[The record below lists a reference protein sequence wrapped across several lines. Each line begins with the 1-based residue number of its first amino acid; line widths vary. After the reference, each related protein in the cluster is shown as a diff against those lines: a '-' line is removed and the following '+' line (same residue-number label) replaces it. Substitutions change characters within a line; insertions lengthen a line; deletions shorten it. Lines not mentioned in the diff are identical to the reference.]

1 MTKWSD
7 TIPVSYDDLKLH
19 YADVVA
25 DAIEDCYSEYNV
37 PIKIR
42 KKGYDPCYGNGF
54 KFEVNLKYGTPIEK
68 VKKLIPTV
76 QLMLKLPAFQAIQ
89 EGGNLYFIIATI
101 HPVPSNNNLGEIL
114 GSEEYISEFE
124 KMEIAHPV
132 GVDFEGNV
140 IICDLVDYPHALVS
154 GTTKSGKST
163 ALKCLLVSL
172 LKYSPDKMNFIIA
185 DRGAE
190 LSKFDGLPH
199 LSYPIIY
206 KPEELAYVFLCL
218 KDEMERRNVLRR
230 EDGSSYLKLPYIV
243 CVIDEFPWFI
253 KEIDRNKRT
262 EKVVEIINDILRFG
276 RNTKIHLI
284 LSIHDPKDDIA
295 IIEKGDIPVG
305 LTFQTVNS
313 RKSMNAL
320 GGTGADKFSG
330 KGEMNF
336 HYRGENYHLQGVYM
350 DDNKIGSIVQYIK
363 DNFSD
368 CEFPKG
374 KYGFLIFGEELDKK
388 KEDADGYTMKF
399 VSGEGSSNKIND
411 EKERKFV
418 KVVLW
423 VLSQTT
429 VSINSIQ
436 HAPSVSVGNIYEKD
450 YFDKL
455 QSLGVIGDIAERGR
469 RKVLPQSIEEI
480 SGDLKGILSRHDISD
495 DEIMCAISKRIIA
508 YEQKKGTELTRN
520 VDQDKEKEFLSSHG
534 HIENTDENELNNTG
548 ISDMRAD
555 EETIQ
560 EKNIEP
566 VAEMLDTREQAD
578 SDAPVLSKPKTK
590 KNFKIDP
597 EIMREKSMR
606 CKRNFHAASGKK
618 LNPKKGLKRG
628 EDDR

>member
-1 MTKWSD
+1 MTKWRD
-7 TIPVSYDDLKLH
+7 IIPFSEEELKR
-19 YADVVA
+19 YQADELA
-25 DAIEDCYSEYNV
+25 CKIGECYWDYNV
-37 PIKIR
+37 SIKIC
-42 KKGYDPCYGNGF
+42 KEGYNPCYGDGF
-54 KFEVNLKYGTPIEK
+54 KFK
-68 VKKLIPTV
+68 VKLSAGTRIEMVERCISSVQYKLG
-76 QLMLKLPAFQAIQ
+76 LPVLQAIK
-89 EGGNLYFIIATI
+89 ENGGFYLATYTN
-101 HPVPSNNNLGEIL
+101 HLLSQDNDLGQIL
-114 GSEEYISEFE
+114 KSEKYISEFE

-132 GVDFEGNV
+132 GVDFDGNV

-436 HAPSVSVGNIYEKD
+436 HAPSVSVGNIYAKD

>member
-7 TIPVSYDDLKLH
+7 TIPVSYGDLKLH
-19 YADVVA
+19 YAAVVA

-42 KKGYDPCYGNGF
+42 KKGYDPSYGNGF

-89 EGGNLYFIIATI
+89 EGGNLYFIIATV
-101 HPVPSNNNLGEIL
+101 HPVLSNNNLEEIL

-140 IICDLVDYPHALVS
+140 IICDLEDYPHAMVS

-172 LKYSPDKMNFIIA
+172 LRYSPNKMNFIIA

-218 KDEMERRNVLRR
+218 MDEMERRNVLRR
-230 EDGSSYLKLPYIV
+230 KDESSYLKLPYIV

-253 KEIDRNKRT
+253 KEIRSNKRT
-262 EKVVEIINDILRFG
+262 EKVVGTINDILRFG
-276 RNTKIHLI
+276 RNSKIHLI
-284 LSIHDPKDDIA
+284 LSIHDPKDEIA

-320 GGTGADKFSG
+320 GGMGADKFSG
-330 KGEMNF
+330 NGEMNF
-336 HYRGENYHLQGVYM
+336 HHKGKDYHLQGVYM
-350 DDNKIGSIVQYIK
+350 DDNKIGSIVRYIK

-368 CEFPKG
+368 CESQSPKG
-374 KYGFLIFGEELDKK
+374 EYGFLISGEDLDKK
-388 KEDADGYTMKF
+388 KKDTDGYTINL
-399 VSGEGSSNKIND
+399 VSGESDGNKNED

-423 VLSQTT
+423 VLSQTN
-429 VSINSIQ
+429 VSANSIQ
-436 HAPSVSVGNIYEKD
+436 QECRVSNNNAKQYYEN
-450 YFDKL
+450 L
-455 QSLGVIGDIAERGR
+455 QSLGVLGEVGERGR

-480 SGDLKGILSRHDISD
+480 SSDLKDFFSHHNISD
-495 DEIMCAISKRIIA
+495 DKIMDAISKRVN
-508 YEQKKGTELTRN
+508 R
-520 VDQDKEKEFLSSHG
+520 
-534 HIENTDENELNNTG
+534 
-548 ISDMRAD
+548 
-555 EETIQ
+555 
-560 EKNIEP
+560 
-566 VAEMLDTREQAD
+566 
-578 SDAPVLSKPKTK
+578 
-590 KNFKIDP
+590 
-597 EIMREKSMR
+597 
-606 CKRNFHAASGKK
+606 
-618 LNPKKGLKRG
+618 
-628 EDDR
+628 

>member
-1 MTKWSD
+1 MMKWSD
-7 TIPVSYDDLKLH
+7 KIPFNSGDLKFY
-19 YADVVA
+19 YADELA
-25 DAIEDCYSEYNV
+25 RRIEECYSEHNAS
-37 PIKIR
+37 IKIR
-42 KKGYDPCYGNGF
+42 KEGYDPRYGNGF
-54 KFEVNLKYGTPIEK
+54 KFEVNLKYGTSIEK

-89 EGGNLYFIIATI
+89 EGGILYFTTATVR
-101 HPVPSNNNLGEIL
+101 PVSSNNSLEKIL
-114 GSEEYISEFE
+114 KSEKYISEFE

-230 EDGSSYLKLPYIV
+230 EDEPSYLKLPYIV

-276 RNTKIHLI
+276 RNTKIHLV
-284 LSIHDPKDDIA
+284 LSIHDPKDEIS

-330 KGEMNF
+330 SGEMNF
-336 HYRGENYHLQGVYM
+336 HYRGKDYHLQGVYM
-350 DDNKIGSIVQYIK
+350 DDNKMSSAVQYIK
-363 DNFSD
+363 GNFSD
-368 CEFPKG
+368 CESPKG
-374 KYGFLIFGEELDKK
+374 EYGFLISGEELAKK
-388 KEDADGYTMKF
+388 KAETDAYIMNFASEESKG
-399 VSGEGSSNKIND
+399 NKND
-411 EKERKFV
+411 EAKERKFV
-418 KVVLW
+418 RTVLW
-423 VLSQTT
+423 VLSQKS
-429 VSINSIQ
+429 VSINTIQ
-436 HAPSVSVGNIYEKD
+436 NAQSLSVGNKYAKD
-450 YFDKL
+450 FFDKL
-455 QSLGVIGDIAERGR
+455 LSLGIIGDSTVDNNRH
-469 RKVLPQSIEEI
+469 KVLPQSIEEI
-480 SGDLKGILSRHDISD
+480 PSGLKDILSRNGISD
-495 DEIMCAISKRIIA
+495 DEIMSAIGKRIIA
-508 YEQKKGTELTRN
+508 SGQKKGAKPTRAVEQDMTKELSKN
-520 VDQDKEKEFLSSHG
+520 HDYGEDVNKEECAKPLETLSMQNDVEPKQEQT
-534 HIENTDENELNNTG
+534 IMAN
-548 ISDMRAD
+548 D
-555 EETIQ
+555 EEI
-560 EKNIEP
+560 
-566 VAEMLDTREQAD
+566 DTEAHVE
-578 SDAPVLSKPKTK
+578 DA
-590 KNFKIDP
+590 
-597 EIMREKSMR
+597 
-606 CKRNFHAASGKK
+606 FHEVNNSTYYS
-618 LNPKKGLKRG
+618 KKGLAH
-628 EDDR
+628 

>member
-7 TIPVSYDDLKLH
+7 TIPVSYGDLKLH
-19 YADVVA
+19 YAAVVA

-89 EGGNLYFIIATI
+89 EGGNLYFIIATV
-101 HPVPSNNNLGEIL
+101 HPVPSNNKLEEIL

-124 KMEIAHPV
+124 RMELAHPV

-140 IICDLVDYPHALVS
+140 MICDLEDYPHAMVS
-154 GTTKSGKST
+154 GTTRSGKST

-172 LKYSPDKMNFIIA
+172 LRYSPNKMNFIIA

-230 EDGSSYLKLPYIV
+230 EDESSYLKLPYIV

-276 RNTKIHLI
+276 RNTNIHLV
-284 LSIHDPKDDIA
+284 LSIHDPKDEIA

-305 LTFQTVNS
+305 MTFQTVNS

-320 GGTGADKFSG
+320 GGAGADKFSG
-330 KGEMNF
+330 SGEMNF
-336 HYRGENYHLQGVYM
+336 HYKGKDYHLQGVYM
-350 DDNKIGSIVQYIK
+350 DDNKIGSIVRYIK
-363 DNFSD
+363 DNFSG
-368 CEFPKG
+368 CESPKG
-374 KYGFLIFGEELDKK
+374 EYGFLISGEELEKK
-388 KEDADGYTMKF
+388 KKDTDGYSMELA
-399 VSGEGSSNKIND
+399 SGKVSSNRNDD
-411 EKERKFV
+411 EKGSKFV

-423 VLSQTT
+423 ALSQTN
-429 VSINSIQ
+429 VSANSIQ
-436 HAPSVSVGNIYEKD
+436 QECKVSNNNAKQYYEN
-450 YFDKL
+450 L
-455 QSLGVIGDIAERGR
+455 QSLGVLGEVGERGR

-480 SGDLKGILSRHDISD
+480 SGDLKDILFHYNISD
-495 DEIMCAISKRIIA
+495 DEIMDAINKRVK
-508 YEQKKGTELTRN
+508 Q
-520 VDQDKEKEFLSSHG
+520 
-534 HIENTDENELNNTG
+534 
-548 ISDMRAD
+548 
-555 EETIQ
+555 
-560 EKNIEP
+560 
-566 VAEMLDTREQAD
+566 
-578 SDAPVLSKPKTK
+578 
-590 KNFKIDP
+590 
-597 EIMREKSMR
+597 
-606 CKRNFHAASGKK
+606 
-618 LNPKKGLKRG
+618 
-628 EDDR
+628 